1 MQAEISAFLASLES
15 RSSYSPS
22 TRLAYGTDLSLF
34 LNYLRDTLQRSPT
47 LSDFDIHQVSA
58 FLEAERLEGLRLST
72 LLRRRASLQSF
83 ERYLQQEGYLHEK
96 ILTPDQHLIDKST
109 FHVQVQTQCL
119 TLPEV
124 NNLKKV
130 MSESKKPLSIRD
142 YAILVLLLETGLSV
156 SKLVSLNLTDLDLRS
171 GCFHLALE
179 PSQDHWLPLG
189 FSREPLAD
197 YIDMS
202 RPELNP
208 APGEPALFISQNG
221 IRMSRQSIWQILRN
235 LGETAGLGVKLSP
248 RLIRHTA
255 ALNLARAGRPISE
268 IQLLLGHSNPMST
281 SALLHRLAINNPLG

>member
-235 LGETAGLGVKLSP
+235 LGETARLGVKLSP

-268 IQLLLGHSNPMST
+268 IQMLLGHSNPMST

>member
-47 LSDFDIHQVSA
+47 LTDFDIHQVSA

-83 ERYLQQEGYLHEK
+83 ERYLQEEGYLHEK
-96 ILTPDQHLIDKST
+96 ILKPDQHLIDKST

-124 NNLKKV
+124 NNLKTV

>member
-34 LNYLRDTLQRSPT
+34 LNYLRDTLQRTPT
-47 LSDFDIHQVSA
+47 LTDFDIHQVSA

-96 ILTPDQHLIDKST
+96 ILTPHQDLIDKST

>member
-15 RSSYSPS
+15 HSSYSPS

-34 LNYLRDTLQRSPT
+34 INYLRDTLQRSPT

-58 FLEAERLEGLRLST
+58 FLEAERQEGLRLST

-83 ERYLQQEGYLHEK
+83 ERYLQQEGYIHEK
-96 ILTPDQHLIDKST
+96 ILSPDQQLIDKSS
-109 FHVQVQTQCL
+109 FHEQVQIQCL
-119 TLPEV
+119 TLREV
-124 NNLKKV
+124 NNLKYV
-130 MSESKKPLSIRD
+130 MSASKKPLSVRD

-156 SKLVSLNLTDLDLRS
+156 SMLVSLNLTDLDLRS

-179 PSQDHWLPLG
+179 SNQDQWLPLG

-197 YIDMS
+197 YIDKS

-208 APGEPALFISQNG
+208 SPGEMALFISQNG

-235 LGETAGLGVKLSP
+235 LGETAGLAVKLSP

-268 IQLLLGHSNPMST
+268 IQLLLGHNNPMST
-281 SALLHRLAINNPLG
+281 SALLHRLVINNPLG